1 MLLWFA
7 TLVAMADAL
16 NSVGFLKWFAG
27 RATGYLSHFSPLAIM
42 LVVVA
47 LFFVVHYLFASLTA
61 HTAAVLPVFLA
72 AVLVVPGMPV
82 RQLAMLMCYSLG
94 LMGILTP
101 YATGPGPIWYASGYL
116 PAKDFWRMGFLTGM
130 FFLIVLLGVGTPY
143 VLRFVH

>member
-1 MLLWFA
+1 MLLTKVISWTQIASNKQAWTVLLWFA
-7 TLVAMADAL
+7 TLVAMADGL

-47 LFFVVHYLFASLTA
+47 LFFVIHYLFASLTA

-72 AVLVVPGMPV
+72 AVLVVPGMPI
-82 RQLAMLMCYSLG
+82 RPLALLMCYSLG

-101 YATGPGPIWYASGYL
+101 YATGPGPIWYASGY
-116 PAKDFWRMGFLTGM
+116 
-130 FFLIVLLGVGTPY
+130 
-143 VLRFVH
+143 